1 MLFDPLANALSAINN
16 AEKARSVNYIYI
28 HPASKLISEVLQ
40 VMMRKGYIGVVEFI
54 DDGKSGTFKV
64 ELVGRINKCGVI
76 KPRFPV
82 KKDEIETMEMKYLP
96 SKGFGFLI
104 ISTNR
109 GLMTNEEAKEAG
121 IGGRLIA
128 YIY

>member
-1 MLFDPLANALSAINN
+1 
-16 AEKARSVNYIYI
+16 
-28 HPASKLISEVLQ
+28 
-40 VMMRKGYIGVVEFI
+40 
-54 DDGKSGTFKV
+54 
-64 ELVGRINKCGVI
+64 
-76 KPRFPV
+76 
-82 KKDEIETMEMKYLP
+82 TMEMKYLP